1 MSKAFAAVL
10 LLAVMPVSAGA
21 EADSSDDPAPD
32 PGEDGGGILEYGIG
46 VTALNFPHYPGSD
59 QTHTV
64 TLPFPYLTYYSE
76 RVDVDGGSVRGTMWQ
91 HEAWS
96 LDISSGGALPVDA
109 DDNDAREGMPDL
121 GWLAEIGPALRY
133 SPAWSQL
140 SPDWQYRISLPIRQ
154 AVELDGLEIDGRGW
168 IVAPNVQVQ
177 RDFLAVDHR
186 WEFQARASVRY
197 ASQAYNQHFHG
208 VDPAFATAERPAFQA
223 EEGISAYTFSTGLGW
238 RRQQWWIGGFIRYS
252 DFSDSVVRESPL
264 IRDRRQASFGLSA
277 AYILGQKRF

>member
-1 MSKAFAAVL
+1 MLKMFPAGL
-10 LLAVMPVSAGA
+10 LLALASMGA
-21 EADSSDDPAPD
+21 EADPDSPADPAPGSD
-32 PGEDGGGILEYGIG
+32 DDGGGTLEYGIG
-46 VTALNFPHYPGSD
+46 ITGLRFPHYPGSD

-76 RVDVDGGSVRGTMWQ
+76 RLDVDGSSVRGRLWDNGP
-91 HEAWS
+91 WS

-109 DDNDAREGMPDL
+109 DDNKAREGMDDL
-121 GWLAEIGPALRY
+121 GWLGEIGPAIRY
-133 SPAWSQL
+133 SPRWSQS
-140 SPDWQYRISLPIRQ
+140 SPRWQYRVSLPVRQ
-154 AVELDGLEIDGRGW
+154 AVELDGLDIDGQGW

-177 RDFLAVDHR
+177 RDFLATGHR

-197 ASQAYNQHFHG
+197 ASRAYNHYFHG

-238 RRQQWWIGGFIRYS
+238 RQQNWWIGGFVRYS
-252 DFSDSVVRESPL
+252 DFSDSVVRDSPL